1 MRLKQQVGHDRGVDL
16 VRREI
21 GETGLR
27 MFADISVRPAVEAAL
42 LHARQIVGRQII
54 AEPVALLHR
63 GVELAGLRLECERR
77 RVAHARGVSRLM
89 RSVRI
94 EPLDRRLRLG
104 LDADIARGADTDK
117 QRAGFWLDGQRA
129 VLMALHNA
137 EHALLAEHLGAVRP
151 GNRLALLGRHLIDAQ
166 CFAAARAQRA
176 ENVRH
181 APDAVLVGDQHVI
194 ALPGQTVRPVE
205 ILDMPVDPHR
215 MAAAVVA
222 QQREIAGALFRD
234 QNVAIRQHQQTS
246 RVDEAGRERRCR
258 EAGRHLRGLSGVSD
272 NERPVAHDRSCLRR
286 RQSGRIDAEPPADL
300 VFGKKILLQ
309 RVMLRVVLNAG
320 LRARQASLPIDP
332 PKRKRC
338 NGKCS
343 APHKYET
350 DDHGSEISHRAGSP
364 LQNCAEPT
372 GYKVV
377 RVPFKDGRPE
387 GYYENFITGFWV
399 SGERRA
405 EVWGRPAALAVTRD
419 GALLVADDTGG
430 TIWRIAYTGQRDAAQ
445 KDERKKDDRK

>member
-1 MRLKQQVGHDRGVDL
+1 
-16 VRREI
+16 
-21 GETGLR
+21 
-27 MFADISVRPAVEAAL
+27 
-42 LHARQIVGRQII
+42 
-54 AEPVALLHR
+54 
-63 GVELAGLRLECERR
+63 
-77 RVAHARGVSRLM
+77 
-89 RSVRI
+89 
-94 EPLDRRLRLG
+94 
-104 LDADIARGADTDK
+104 
-117 QRAGFWLDGQRA
+117 
-129 VLMALHNA
+129 
-137 EHALLAEHLGAVRP
+137 
-151 GNRLALLGRHLIDAQ
+151 
-166 CFAAARAQRA
+166 
-176 ENVRH
+176 
-181 APDAVLVGDQHVI
+181 
-194 ALPGQTVRPVE
+194 
-205 ILDMPVDPHR
+205 MPVDPHR

-309 RVMLRVVLNAG
+309 RVMLRVLLNAG

-364 LQNCAEPT
+364 LQNHAEPT

-399 SGERRA
+399 SGERARKCGDGPRRLRSA
-405 EVWGRPAALAVTRD
+405 RRRVARRRRHRRHNLAYRLYGPARRSTKGR
-419 GALLVADDTGG
+419 
-430 TIWRIAYTGQRDAAQ
+430 AQ
-445 KDERKKDDRK
+445 KRRPQVNAHRVTVRHAIVQRGWIVQGRRHAHKLPWVDAVKS

>member
-1 MRLKQQVGHDRGVDL
+1 MSQVVDEVLAANKKYASSFGAKKDLALPPAQFAILTCMDARLDP
-16 VRREI
+16 RRSE
-21 GETGLR
+21 GTAPLFG
-27 MFADISVRPAVEAAL
+27 MAL
-42 LHARQIVGRQII
+42 
-54 AEPVALLHR
+54 
-63 GVELAGLRLECERR
+63 RR
-77 RVAHARGVSRLM
+77 RLQRVVPFSWSSPVPECGTVVGINSRRICRGMQNR
-89 RSVRI
+89 
-94 EPLDRRLRLG
+94 EAP
-104 LDADIARGADTDK
+104 TDK

-129 VLMALHNA
+129 VLMALHSA
-137 EHALLAEHLGAVRP
+137 EPALLAEHLGAVCP

-258 EAGRHLRGLSGVSD
+258 EAGRQLRGLSGVSD
-272 NERPVAHDRSCLRR
+272 NERPVTHDRSRLRR
-286 RQSGRIDAEPPADL
+286 RQTGWIDAEPPADL

-309 RVMLRVVLNAG
+309 RVMLRVVLDAG

-332 PKRKRC
+332 PKRKRH
-338 NGKCS
+338 NGRCS
-343 APHKYET
+343 APHK
-350 DDHGSEISHRAGSP
+350 
-364 LQNCAEPT
+364 
-372 GYKVV
+372 
-377 RVPFKDGRPE
+377 
-387 GYYENFITGFWV
+387 
-399 SGERRA
+399 
-405 EVWGRPAALAVTRD
+405 
-419 GALLVADDTGG
+419 
-430 TIWRIAYTGQRDAAQ
+430 
-445 KDERKKDDRK
+445 